1 MYLLSTAVRTSL
13 FILLLTSG
21 LSVSSLASGEG
32 WTSDFEAA
40 KTQASKENKDLLIDF
55 TGSDWCG
62 WCKRL
67 VAEVF
72 KHDAFK
78 EGIADS
84 FVLVELDYPSPKV
97 PQSDVVKA
105 QNAELKDR
113 YGIRGYPT
121 IYLTDAAGR
130 PYARTGYQ
138 QGGPKAYV
146 AHLDQHRKQREKRDE
161 LFKQAKGQQGLE
173 KARQLISALKL
184 VPEESLGGFYGE
196 EMAAIKQLDPDD
208 TLNFVRNQESQEQF
222 KALESKVQGTFRSGN
237 TEPAHAWIED
247 FIADRK
253 PEGELLQATLML
265 DVIAYA
271 VAEKMDEALSA
282 VNKVLEV
289 GATGST
295 ADRAQTMKVRILDE
309 QRHQLLTSELEAKA
323 FADVIA
329 QVDLVLQDK
338 DLDKF
343 PRERLVILKAQAL
356 QGDGKTA
363 DAMALLDAIEEPFP
377 PTRAKITE
385 LRGAWEKAE

>member
-1 MYLLSTAVRTSL
+1 MHLLSATIRACF
-13 FILLLTSG
+13 FILVLTCG
-21 LSVSSLASGEG
+21 LSVHSLASDES

-40 KTQASKENKDLLIDF
+40 KTQAAKENKDLLIDF

-78 EGIADS
+78 EGVAES

-97 PQSDVVKA
+97 PQSDAVKA
-105 QNAELKDR
+105 QNAELKER

-138 QGGPKAYV
+138 QGGPEAYV

-161 LFKQAKGQQGLE
+161 LFKQAEGQQGLE
-173 KARQLISALKL
+173 KARQLMRALKL
-184 VPEESLGGFYGE
+184 VPEESLGGFYSK

-237 TEPAHAWIED
+237 TEPAHAWIAD

-289 GATGST
+289 GDTGSM
-295 ADRAQTMKVRILDE
+295 AERAQVMKLRILDE
-309 QRHQLLTSELEAKA
+309 QRHQLLTKELEAKA
-323 FADVIA
+323 FASVIA
-329 QVDLVLQDK
+329 QADLALQDK
-338 DLDKF
+338 ALDKF
-343 PRERLVILKAQAL
+343 PRERLLILKAQAL
-356 QGDGKTA
+356 QGEGKTA
-363 DAMALLDAIEEPFP
+363 DAMALLEAIEEPFP
-377 PTRAKITE
+377 PTRAKIAE
-385 LRGAWEKAE
+385 LRGAWEKPE